1 VLEQD
6 EETIVGEENLKI
18 YIAEYY
24 KKLFGKPPKIISLMK
39 NIRDDIPQLSP

>member
-1 VLEQD
+1 MALEQD

-24 KKLFGKPPKIISLMK
+24 KKLFGKPPQNNFSHEEY
-39 NIRDDIPQLSP
+39 